1 MMKKSLKINSEEDG
15 KSDTRE
21 DLALPSF
28 VHQGKPTESVAE
40 YV

>member
-1 MMKKSLKINSEEDG
+1 MEKSRRIKSEEDG

-28 VHQGKPTESVAE
+28 VRRGKPTRSATE